1 MYDAHLTRIPL
12 FPLHQGLFPDGM
24 LQLSIFE
31 VRYLDLMRKCEAT
44 NSPFGIVFISD
55 GEEVETAGSRPLLCN
70 YGTMAS
76 IESLTKP
83 QPYLFK
89 VICKGGLRFFMKDY
103 EQGQFGVWYGNVIH
117 LEPDPIAQIPSQFQY
132 LADKLGSIIAD
143 LQRNGQPNRLPFGTP
158 YRLDECGWV
167 ANRLAELLPL
177 APEEK
182 SKLLAEQDPKDRLEA
197 IASKMVRSKPTD
209 N

>member
-1 MYDAHLTRIPL
+1 MQDAHLTRIPL
-12 FPLHQGLFPDGM
+12 FPLHQGLFPEGV

-44 NSPFGIVFISD
+44 KTPFGIVFIAD
-55 GEEVETAGSRPLLCN
+55 GQEIATPGARPLLCD
-70 YGTMAS
+70 YGTMAN
-76 IESLTKP
+76 IESLTKS

-89 VICKGGLRFFMKDY
+89 VVCKGGLRFLMKDY

-117 LEPDPIAQIPSQFQY
+117 LEPDPIAQVPTHLQY
-132 LADKLGSIIAD
+132 LADKLGSIIAGV
-143 LQRNGQPNRLPFGTP
+143 QRDGQAERLPFGSP
-158 YRLDECGWV
+158 YKLDECGWV
-167 ANRLAELLPL
+167 ANRLTELLPL

-182 SKLLAEQDPKDRLEA
+182 SALLAEQNPIDRLEA
-197 IASKMVRSKPTD
+197 VASKMIRSKP